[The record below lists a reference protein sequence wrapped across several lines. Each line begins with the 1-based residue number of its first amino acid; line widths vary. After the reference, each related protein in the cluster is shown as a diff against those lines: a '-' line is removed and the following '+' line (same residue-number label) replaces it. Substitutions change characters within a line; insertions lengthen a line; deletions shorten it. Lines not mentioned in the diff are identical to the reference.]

1 MKRNLLFISR
11 YPEIIDE
18 FQGILEEK
26 QIETEIAQNGTD
38 AMELLKQ
45 KEYQILVTD
54 LNLDGYNGDKIL
66 SYVNQ
71 KFPDTICMLY
81 TNSISAVQL
90 GFYLNKRD
98 VFRVFLR
105 PVNFRQ
111 EFMQALEEAYE
122 LYDLKKH
129 DRDSRQER
137 LKQLEDNRKAIAEIE
152 GSDGLER
159 LNEVRQAVLGKK
171 GELTA
176 VLKGMKDVA
185 PEDRPKV
192 GQWVNDTRSAIETV
206 LEEKMKIL
214 EADALKKRYEAEKI
228 DVTMPAVKHEKGNL
242 HPVTQVRNQLIDIFA
257 SMGFEVYEGAEIET
271 DYYNFTALN
280 TPQDHPARDMQDTF
294 YLSPEFLLRTQT
306 SAGQIHVMEAKKPPI
321 KVISPGKVFRSD
333 DDATH
338 SPMFTQMEGLVVD
351 KGITLCDLKGML
363 DELVKKIFGK
373 ETTTRLR
380 PSYFPFTEPSVEV
393 DVSCFQCGGCGC
405 KLCKGTGWIEV
416 LGAGVVNNKVLEG
429 CGIDTNE
436 YSGFAFGIGIERIAM
451 LKYGINNIKLLFESD
466 MRVLKQ
472 IDD

>member
-1 MKRNLLFISR
+1 LLTGDFFSLKKEDGGFGMK
-11 YPEIIDE
+11 
-18 FQGILEEK
+18 QKLEEIK
-26 QIETEIAQNGTD
+26 KRAIE
-38 AMELLKQ
+38 
-45 KEYQILVTD
+45 
-54 LNLDGYNGDKIL
+54 
-66 SYVNQ
+66 
-71 KFPDTICMLY
+71 
-81 TNSISAVQL
+81 
-90 GFYLNKRD
+90 
-98 VFRVFLR
+98 
-105 PVNFRQ
+105 
-111 EFMQALEEAYE
+111 
-122 LYDLKKH
+122 
-129 DRDSRQER
+129 
-137 LKQLEDNRKAIAEIE
+137 EIE
-152 GSDGLER
+152 NSEGLDR
-159 LNEVRQAVLGKK
+159 LNEVRQSVLGKK

-192 GQWVNDTRSAIETV
+192 GQWVNETRETIDRY
-206 LEEKMKIL
+206 LSDKTKKL
-214 EADALKKRYEAEKI
+214 EAEALRRKYESEKI
-228 DVTMPAVKHEKGNL
+228 DVTMPAVTHEKGSL

-257 SMGFEVYEGAEIET
+257 SMGFEVFEGTEIET

-280 TPQDHPARDMQDTF
+280 TPLDHPARDMQDTF

-321 KVISPGKVFRSD
+321 KVVSPGKVFRSD

-363 DELVKKIFGK
+363 DEFVKKIFGK
-373 ETTTRLR
+373 EMTTRLR

-429 CGIDTNE
+429 CKIDTSV

-466 MRVLKQ
+466 LRVLKQ